1 VLGHVPLHRRG
12 TSKTYERLEDL
23 LREAGYKETRIFT
36 PETERSGKDDDD
48 DATVVE
54 DKRLSVVKDGVGAV
68 VGFFAGLIPSVTGS
82 KTLDPSNEHIATQI
96 TASPQEYSPPV
107 SPLASRVPS
116 RSAVNL
122 AETAHHRCQYPR
134 PEIVVHPTVTPRHH
148 NSPASR
154 SYPSP
159 NNLHVPTKKD
169 GHASLLASPHTST
182 NVLAPQ
188 PSRATAYLRHMAS
201 VPNMPER
208 PKSTPVHLLHLNRPM
223 VKLHESDSG
232 RTFQHDKRHMDQP
245 PPLPKSWLGMV
256 ANAVLFGGAGAHIGG
271 PNTDTRNTRS
281 SSTTR
286 QGLRPSRSSLSQTS
300 YMRSSRYNNHLPHPK
315 RTPIPRNGSFDQKNL
330 TLPTQPPALFAQIER
345 GRAGRCVNE
354 VCLTRVVCRS
364 APGSRA
370 GSVVRSGPQ
379 PGSGVG
385 LGLGLGLDGMG
396 MEAEKGRKRVRDYEV
411 ERGRDRGRARSR
423 AGWLGKKEKERLRVP
438 SLARTLVEGDVW
450 SSNSNTKRAKADES
464 RQVAGSGLDKNK
476 SGYYS
481 EGEFAHGLG
490 LGCYGERGES
500 LYAEEDA
507 DDEDD
512 DDEDEDEE
520 GEVNLARM
528 LLPPKRQNSI
538 RSLRK
543 HLLAWDSTGKT
554 VNSARP
560 SHGGA
565 HSPSAVERRPTLLR
579 KKSRANSVINCQE
592 AHDRLWTGA
601 GEEEEE
607 EEGGEQVNDP
617 NHQFYRIPLALG
629 SRWKLSAEGQRNQ
642 HHRNLNDEDTES
654 IAGFFGVGQHEP
666 MGSGRSRNS
675 ARTGKSRLGI
685 TSVIG
690 GGKS

>member
-1 VLGHVPLHRRG
+1 M
-12 TSKTYERLEDL
+12 

-36 PETERSGKDDDD
+36 PEGERSGKGDDDD

-54 DKRLSVVKDGVGAV
+54 DKRLSVMKDGVGAV
-68 VGFFAGLIPSVTGS
+68 VGFLAGLIPGVTGS

-107 SPLASRVPS
+107 SPLANRVPS
-116 RSAVNL
+116 RSVVNL

-134 PEIVVHPTVTPRHH
+134 PEIVVHPTVTTRHH
-148 NSPASR
+148 NSPTSH
-154 SYPSP
+154 SQLSP
-159 NNLHVPTKKD
+159 NNQHMSTQNNR
-169 GHASLLASPHTST
+169 HASLLASPHTGT
-182 NVLAPQ
+182 NLLVPR

-208 PKSTPVHLLHLNRPM
+208 PKSTPVHLLHSNRSM
-223 VKLHESDSG
+223 LGFHESDSEW
-232 RTFQHDKRHMDQP
+232 TFQHDKHHMDQP

-256 ANAVLFGGAGAHIGG
+256 ASAVLFGGAGAHIGG
-271 PNTDTRNTRS
+271 PNTDTRDTRS

-300 YMRSSRYNNHLPHPK
+300 YMRSSRYHGHHPHSK
-315 RTPIPRNGSFDQKNL
+315 RSPMPRNGFSDQKNL
-330 TLPTQPPALFAQIER
+330 TVPSQPPALFAQIER

-370 GSVVRSGPQ
+370 GSVVRSGPG

-385 LGLGLGLDGMG
+385 LGLRLDGMG
-396 MEAEKGRKRVRDYEV
+396 MEVEKGRKRVRDYEV
-411 ERGRDRGRARSR
+411 ERDRDRGRARSR
-423 AGWLGKKEKERLRVP
+423 AGWLGRKEKERLRVP
-438 SLARTLVEGDVW
+438 SLARTQVEGDVW
-450 SSNSNTKRAKADES
+450 SSNSKTKRAKADES
-464 RQVAGSGLDKNK
+464 RHVAGSGLDKSK

-481 EGEFAHGLG
+481 EGEFAHRLG

-507 DDEDD
+507 DEEDEDNE
-512 DDEDEDEE
+512 DEDEDEE

-543 HLLAWDSTGKT
+543 HLLAWDSAGKT
-554 VNSARP
+554 VNGARP

-565 HSPSAVERRPTLLR
+565 HSPSAYERRPTLLR
-579 KKSRANSVINCQE
+579 KTSRATSVINRQE
-592 AHDRLWTGA
+592 AHDRRA
-601 GEEEEE
+601 GEEE
-607 EEGGEQVNDP
+607 EEGGEQVNDTH
-617 NHQFYRIPLALG
+617 NQFYRIPLALG

-642 HHRNLNDEDTES
+642 HHRNLNDENTES
-654 IAGFFGVGQHEP
+654 IAGFFGDGQREP

-675 ARTGKSRLGI
+675 ATTGKSRLGI
-685 TSVIG
+685 TSVIQG
-690 GGKS
+690 GGNS

>member
-1 VLGHVPLHRRG
+1 
-12 TSKTYERLEDL
+12 L

-36 PETERSGKDDDD
+36 PEAERSGKDDDE
-48 DATVVE
+48 DATVVV

-68 VGFFAGLIPSVTGS
+68 VGFLAGLIPSVAGS

-116 RSAVNL
+116 RSVVNL
-122 AETAHHRCQYPR
+122 GETTHHRCQYPR
-134 PEIVVHPTVTPRHH
+134 PEIVVHPTVTTRHH
-148 NSPASR
+148 NSPASQ

-169 GHASLLASPHTST
+169 RHASLLASPRTGT

-208 PKSTPVHLLHLNRPM
+208 PKSTPVHLLHLNRSM
-223 VKLHESDSG
+223 LKLHESDSE

-256 ANAVLFGGAGAHIGG
+256 ATAVLFGGAGAHIGG
-271 PNTDTRNTRS
+271 PNTDTRDTRS

-300 YMRSSRYNNHLPHPK
+300 YMRSSRYRGHHPHSERSPM
-315 RTPIPRNGSFDQKNL
+315 PRNGFSDQKNL
-330 TLPTQPPALFAQIER
+330 MVPTQPPALFAQIER

-370 GSVVRSGPQ
+370 GSVVRSGPG
-379 PGSGVG
+379 PGSGV
-385 LGLGLGLDGMG
+385 GLGLGLDGMG
-396 MEAEKGRKRVRDYEV
+396 MEMEAEKGRKRLRDYEV

-450 SSNSNTKRAKADES
+450 SSTSKTKRAKADES
-464 RQVAGSGLDKNK
+464 RHVAGSGLDKSK

-500 LYAEEDA
+500 LYAQEDA
-507 DDEDD
+507 DEEDD
-512 DDEDEDEE
+512 EEDEDEE

-543 HLLAWDSTGKT
+543 HLLAWDSAGKT
-554 VNSARP
+554 LKGARP

-565 HSPSAVERRPTLLR
+565 HSPSAYERRPTLLR
-579 KKSRANSVINCQE
+579 KTSRATSVINRQE

-601 GEEEEE
+601 GGEEE
-607 EEGGEQVNDP
+607 EEGEQVNDT

-629 SRWKLSAEGQRNQ
+629 SRRKSAEGQRNQ
-642 HHRNLNDEDTES
+642 HHKNLNDEDTES
-654 IAGFFGVGQHEP
+654 IAGFFGVGQREP
-666 MGSGRSRNS
+666 MGTGRSRNS
-675 ARTGKSRLGI
+675 ATTGKSRLGI

-690 GGKS
+690 GGNS